1 MEGLANLTTAASS
14 SEMSLS
20 FAFLSSAKKSR
31 DGNAGDRVVSGKTLA
46 GGQTEEMARGQSPL
60 ACEAL
65 VPKKEKENVDN
76 EEGRDTADVHS
87 ISGQASAGNSR
98 KQGTAAEAFLSLL
111 DIPVAQMPQ
120 KSGVRGGELSG
131 KGCVNR
137 SGDHL
142 LSMASQSFAM
152 LSVRKCD
159 CVFCEC
165 ECESVCV
172 SGRSL

>member
-1 MEGLANLTTAASS
+1 MTTAASS

-60 ACEAL
+60 CEAL
-65 VPKKEKENVDN
+65 VPKKEKENVDK

-87 ISGQASAGNSR
+87 ISDQASARNSC

-111 DIPVAQMPQ
+111 DIQQPVAQMPQ
-120 KSGVRGGELSG
+120 KLGVRGGELSV

-137 SGDHL
+137 SDHL
-142 LSMASQSFAM
+142 LSMAFQSFAM
-152 LSVRKCD
+152 LSVRKCE
-159 CVFCEC
+159 CSFCEC
-165 ECESVCV
+165 ECDSVCMCA
-172 SGRSL
+172 RSL